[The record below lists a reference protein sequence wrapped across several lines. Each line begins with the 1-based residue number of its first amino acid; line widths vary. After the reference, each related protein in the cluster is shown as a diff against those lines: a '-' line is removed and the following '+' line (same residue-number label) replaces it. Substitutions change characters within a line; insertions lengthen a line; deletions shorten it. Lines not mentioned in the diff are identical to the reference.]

1 MYCEKCTSP
10 TWRPPS
16 GLSHATGS
24 RRRREVN
31 LVLRAVHGAEVA
43 IVVVGKAQV
52 RRARNGL
59 LGAIALTVTLGVVWP
74 QIARADIASRG
85 LEAYSRGDYKTALE
99 KLRNIAERGHGPA
112 CAVVGRMYLDGS
124 GVAKDATT
132 AAHFFARGADKGDA
146 MAMTYLA
153 DLYATGNGV
162 PHDPA
167 QALILWRKAAHLG
180 ESFAAHNLGIE
191 YWRGIDV
198 SQDRKLALRWLD
210 VAIANLTKSEERLR
224 SGFVKDRESLAVAMS
239 PDEMDAAALLVS
251 ADAPTDGVVFRD
263 RRWVEERAT
272 TLCQGSAFRAS
283 PLGMLERGEIRGASQ
298 LCPRGIFRTGGE
310 LSFVTVILV
319 LVRSD
324 GSAGDTVIETAS
336 GLSGFDMVLLRTVR
350 AAKMEP
356 RRVHDQAVDSWQV
369 LKWTL
374 HPD

>member
-1 MYCEKCTSP
+1 M
-10 TWRPPS
+10 
-16 GLSHATGS
+16 
-24 RRRREVN
+24 
-31 LVLRAVHGAEVA
+31 
-43 IVVVGKAQV
+43 
-52 RRARNGL
+52 
-59 LGAIALTVTLGVVWP
+59 ALAVTLGVIWP
-74 QIARADIASRG
+74 QIARADIASPG
-85 LEAYSRGDYKTALE
+85 LEAYRRGDYKTALD

-112 CAVVGRMYLDGS
+112 CAVVGRMYLDGN
-124 GVAKDATT
+124 GVAKDATV
-132 AAHFFARGADKGDA
+132 AAHFFARGTDKADA
-146 MAMTYLA
+146 MATTYLA

-167 QALILWRKAAHLG
+167 QALVLWRKAAHLG

-224 SGFVKDRESLAVAMS
+224 SGFAKDRDSLVAGMS

-251 ADAPTDGVVFRD
+251 PEGPTDGIVFRD

-272 TLCQGSAFRAS
+272 TLCQGSALQAS
-283 PLGMLERGEIRGASQ
+283 GLGILERGEIRGASQ
-298 LCPRGIFRTGGE
+298 LCPRGMFHTGGE
-310 LSFVTVILV
+310 LSFATVMLV
-319 LVRSD
+319 LVRAD
-324 GSAGDTVIETAS
+324 GSAGDTSIETAS
-336 GLSGFDMVLLRTVR
+336 GVPEFDMVLLRTVR

-356 RRVHDQAVDSWQV
+356 RRVHDQPVDSWQV